1 MFVSWI
7 KYKKLVDNRN
17 HIFVIKEEEIH
28 RLKMELEEKDK
39 QIQEYKRLYTDEL
52 TKSLF
57 LAEQVRLL
65 EMGVSV
71 RTPKNDE
78 VRE

>member
-7 KYKKLVDNRN
+7 KYKKLADNRN
-17 HIFVIKEEEIH
+17 HIFITNEEEIH
-28 RLKMELEEKDK
+28 RLKMELKEKDK
-39 QIQEYKRLYTDEL
+39 QIEEYKRLYIDEL

-65 EMGVSV
+65 EMCVST
-71 RTPKNDE
+71 RTPQNDE

>member
-7 KYKKLVDNRN
+7 KYKKLADNRN
-17 HIFVIKEEEIH
+17 HIFMIKEEEIH

-39 QIQEYKRLYTDEL
+39 QIEEYKRLYIDEL

-65 EMGVSV
+65 EMGVST
-71 RTPKNDE
+71 RTPQNDE